1 MASVAGSDYVI
12 RFYLRY
18 QSPVTNCHFHY
29 QPRKVTEVTN
39 KLHCACF
46 REIDI
51 T

>member
-1 MASVAGSDYVI
+1 MTSVARSDYLI

-18 QSPVTNCHFHY
+18 QFPVTICHFHY

-39 KLHCACF
+39 KLYCACF
-46 REIDI
+46 REIGI